1 MQNRECGAR
10 VANRCSFPA
19 PFAAVERKG
28 YNELCCA
35 NARRM
40 RRPPRDGEQH
50 ALSASPR
57 NGDAKGPWHVH
68 TAVNAGK
75 SLSYDPRATAARL
88 CTCRY
93 RSCKGVAQTRIECNA
108 PAKETARTRYRTSIE
123 QRSALPLKG
132 AALSTNNKPRTK
144 GLPWWNLLANLTVM
158 PLRQP
163 MSKLIL
169 PNIQASWFGFSWACP
184 S

>member
-1 MQNRECGAR
+1 MQSKGREAVYFSCPFR
-10 VANRCSFPA
+10 PA
-19 PFAAVERKG
+19 WGRKG
-28 YNELCCA
+28 YNKQCCKNARRMRWTSRDNA

-108 PAKETARTRYRTSIE
+108 PAKETARTRYRTSVE

-132 AALSTNNKPRTK
+132 VAVPAVPGHTSAGQCPPPLKGSRT
-144 GLPWWNLLANLTVM
+144 V
-158 PLRQP
+158 
-163 MSKLIL
+163 SK
-169 PNIQASWFGFSWACP
+169 
-184 S
+184 